1 MPQNGNSFIESLYLR
16 EYASLLKTAY
26 RLTQDKILAE
36 NVVHETFV
44 LAILHQKDLVSHP
57 KPGAWLCQSLHNLI
71 QNEQRAA
78 SRENIPLDEIV
89 DVPAEKP
96 PLSLTELLPSELT
109 PEERDLLIRHFEQ
122 QRAARDFRELWQA
135 VNACSTVADWLSKK
149 IFENF
154 QKSGH
159 KTLF

>member
-109 PEERDLLIRHFEQ
+109 PEERDLLIWHFEQ
-122 QRAARDFRELWQA
+122 QMSYKEMAERLNISEAACRKRISRALASCKRLLD
-135 VNACSTVADWLSKK
+135 D
-149 IFENF
+149 
-154 QKSGH
+154 G
-159 KTLF
+159 

>member
-78 SRENIPLDEIV
+78 SRENIPLGEII

-109 PEERDLLIRHFEQ
+109 PEERDLLIWHFEQ
-122 QRAARDFRELWQA
+122 QMSYKEMAERLNISEAACRKRISRALASCKRLLD
-135 VNACSTVADWLSKK
+135 
-149 IFENF
+149 
-154 QKSGH
+154 GG
-159 KTLF
+159 

>member
-1 MPQNGNSFIESLYLR
+1 M
-16 EYASLLKTAY
+16 
-26 RLTQDKILAE
+26 
-36 NVVHETFV
+36 VHETFV

-109 PEERDLLIRHFEQ
+109 PEEQDLLIWHFEQ
-122 QRAARDFRELWQA
+122 QMSYKEMAERLNISEAACRKRISRALASCKRLLD
-135 VNACSTVADWLSKK
+135 
-149 IFENF
+149 
-154 QKSGH
+154 GG
-159 KTLF
+159 

>member
-1 MPQNGNSFIESLYLR
+1 VPQNGNSFIESLYLR

-109 PEERDLLIRHFEQ
+109 PEERDLLIWHFEQ
-122 QRAARDFRELWQA
+122 QMSYKEMAERLNISEAACRKRISRALASCKRLLD
-135 VNACSTVADWLSKK
+135 D
-149 IFENF
+149 
-154 QKSGH
+154 G
-159 KTLF
+159 

>member
-1 MPQNGNSFIESLYLR
+1 VPQNGNSFIESLYLR

-109 PEERDLLIRHFEQ
+109 PEERDLLIWHFEQ
-122 QRAARDFRELWQA
+122 QMSYKEMAERLNISEAACRKRISRALASCKRLLD
-135 VNACSTVADWLSKK
+135 
-149 IFENF
+149 
-154 QKSGH
+154 GG
-159 KTLF
+159 

>member
-1 MPQNGNSFIESLYLR
+1 M
-16 EYASLLKTAY
+16 
-26 RLTQDKILAE
+26 
-36 NVVHETFV
+36 VHETFV

-78 SRENIPLDEIV
+78 SRENIPLGEII

-109 PEERDLLIRHFEQ
+109 PEERDLLIWHFEQ
-122 QRAARDFRELWQA
+122 QMSYKEMAERLNISEAACRKRISRALASCKRLLD
-135 VNACSTVADWLSKK
+135 
-149 IFENF
+149 
-154 QKSGH
+154 GG
-159 KTLF
+159 

>member
-78 SRENIPLDEIV
+78 SRENIPLGEII

-109 PEERDLLIRHFEQ
+109 PEERDLLIWHFEQ
-122 QRAARDFRELWQA
+122 QMSYKEMAERLNISEAACRKRISRALASCKRLLD
-135 VNACSTVADWLSKK
+135 D
-149 IFENF
+149 
-154 QKSGH
+154 G
-159 KTLF
+159 

>member
-109 PEERDLLIRHFEQ
+109 PEERDLLIWHFEQ
-122 QRAARDFRELWQA
+122 QMSYKEMAERLNISEAACRKRISRALASCKR
-135 VNACSTVADWLSKK
+135 
-149 IFENF
+149 
-154 QKSGH
+154 
-159 KTLF
+159 LFDGG

>member
-78 SRENIPLDEIV
+78 SRENIPLGEII

-122 QRAARDFRELWQA
+122 QMSYKEMAERLNISEAACRKRISRALASCKRLLD
-135 VNACSTVADWLSKK
+135 
-149 IFENF
+149 
-154 QKSGH
+154 GG
-159 KTLF
+159 

>member
-78 SRENIPLDEIV
+78 SRENIP
-89 DVPAEKP
+89 A
-96 PLSLTELLPSELT
+96 
-109 PEERDLLIRHFEQ
+109 
-122 QRAARDFRELWQA
+122 
-135 VNACSTVADWLSKK
+135 
-149 IFENF
+149 
-154 QKSGH
+154 
-159 KTLF
+159 

>member
-109 PEERDLLIRHFEQ
+109 PEEQDLLIWHFEQ
-122 QRAARDFRELWQA
+122 QMSYKEMAERLNKSAAACRKRISRALASCKRLLA
-135 VNACSTVADWLSKK
+135 
-149 IFENF
+149 
-154 QKSGH
+154 GG
-159 KTLF
+159 

>member
-109 PEERDLLIRHFEQ
+109 PEEQDLLIWHFEQ
-122 QRAARDFRELWQA
+122 QMSYKEMAERLNISEAACRKRISRALASCKRLLD
-135 VNACSTVADWLSKK
+135 
-149 IFENF
+149 
-154 QKSGH
+154 GG
-159 KTLF
+159 

>member
-109 PEERDLLIRHFEQ
+109 PEERDLLIWHFEQ
-122 QRAARDFRELWQA
+122 QMSYKEMAERLNISEAACRKRISRALASCKRLLD
-135 VNACSTVADWLSKK
+135 
-149 IFENF
+149 
-154 QKSGH
+154 GG
-159 KTLF
+159 

>member
-109 PEERDLLIRHFEQ
+109 PEEQDLLIWHFEQ
-122 QRAARDFRELWQA
+122 QMSYKEMAERLNISEAACRKRISRALASCKCLLD
-135 VNACSTVADWLSKK
+135 
-149 IFENF
+149 
-154 QKSGH
+154 SG
-159 KTLF
+159 

>member
-78 SRENIPLDEIV
+78 SRENIPLGEII

-109 PEERDLLIRHFEQ
+109 PEERDLLIWHFEQ
-122 QRAARDFRELWQA
+122 QMSYKEMAERLNISEAACRKRISRALARCKRLLD
-135 VNACSTVADWLSKK
+135 
-149 IFENF
+149 
-154 QKSGH
+154 GG
-159 KTLF
+159 

>member
-109 PEERDLLIRHFEQ
+109 PEEQDLLIWHFEQ
-122 QRAARDFRELWQA
+122 QMSYKEMAERLNISEAARRKRISRALASCKRLLD
-135 VNACSTVADWLSKK
+135 
-149 IFENF
+149 
-154 QKSGH
+154 GG
-159 KTLF
+159 

>member
-1 MPQNGNSFIESLYLR
+1 MPQNRNSFIESLYLR
-16 EYASLLKTAY
+16 KYDHLLRTAY
-26 RLTQDKILAE
+26 CLTEDQALAE
-36 NVVHETFV
+36 NMVHETFV

-109 PEERDLLIRHFEQ
+109 PEERDLLIWHFEQ
-122 QRAARDFRELWQA
+122 QMSYKEMAERLNISEAACRKRISRALASCKRLLD
-135 VNACSTVADWLSKK
+135 
-149 IFENF
+149 
-154 QKSGH
+154 GG
-159 KTLF
+159 